1 MNIISLTAA
10 LLLLTFA
17 AVVGAVPDVN
27 EAERQRYQALLHELR
42 CVVCQNQSIAE
53 SNAPL
58 AQDLREQVATQMNE
72 GRSNAEIRS
81 YLTDRYGD
89 FVLYKPP
96 LRGRTVAL
104 WIGPFVLL
112 ALGLLL
118 AWRHTHRQRKTAPQG
133 PEGQALDRAA
143 VQGLL
148 DRHQDRRP

>member
-1 MNIISLTAA
+1 MNIVSVMAA
-10 LLLLTFA
+10 GLLLAFA
-17 AVVGAVPDVN
+17 SAVGAVPEVN

-58 AQDLREQVATQMNE
+58 AQDLREQVASQINE
-72 GRSNAEIRS
+72 GRSDDDIRN

-89 FVLYKPP
+89 FVLYNPP

-118 AWRHTHRQRKTAPQG
+118 AWRHTRRQRIRPQ
-133 PEGQALDRAA
+133 PVEGQAVDRVA

-148 DRHQDRRP
+148 DRHQDGGP